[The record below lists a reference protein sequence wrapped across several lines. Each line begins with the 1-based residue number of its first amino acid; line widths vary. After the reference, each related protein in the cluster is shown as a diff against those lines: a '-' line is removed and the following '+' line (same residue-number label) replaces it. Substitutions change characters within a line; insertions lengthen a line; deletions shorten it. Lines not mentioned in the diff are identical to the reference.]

1 MFEIHISTMGSQPY
15 ADSIRRLLDP
25 CRNVIK
31 GSVIGLGGF
40 DEFGAFKS
48 PPQKK
53 LEGVLAGT
61 EPAAVILDDTAEVW
75 TGYSENLIVC
85 ERYMYFPSA
94 CKNFGVVGPSL
105 LERGVD
111 ESEKSGTLATVLE
124 VLTRV
129 HSEFFARRAA
139 RQVLAEK
146 QARAAAAA
154 AAAASSV
161 DPRIPVTVPKLL
173 ADERKNVLRGV
184 EIVFSGVFDHNDK
197 TLTPREH
204 PLWRLAERLGARVVS
219 EPGTSTTHVVAKC
232 VGTDLTHKAM
242 WGLQYLKHVVSP
254 AWVEASAMMW
264 TRQDEGRFPVKRPK

>member
-1 MFEIHISTMGSQPY
+1 
-15 ADSIRRLLDP
+15 
-25 CRNVIK
+25 
-31 GSVIGLGGF
+31 
-40 DEFGAFKS
+40 
-48 PPQKK
+48 
-53 LEGVLAGT
+53 
-61 EPAAVILDDTAEVW
+61 
-75 TGYSENLIVC
+75 
-85 ERYMYFPSA
+85 
-94 CKNFGVVGPSL
+94 
-105 LERGVD
+105 VD

-146 QARAAAAA
+146 QARAAAAAAAKAAAKAAADDASSSDDDAARGKRSTEGETATTSAAAAA

>member
-1 MFEIHISTMGSQPY
+1 MAQLAMQWVYPDVYVRRPPHMMVVPARSSVHLIS
-15 ADSIRRLLDP
+15 RLRQTQTRL
-25 CRNVIK
+25 
-31 GSVIGLGGF
+31 
-40 DEFGAFKS
+40 
-48 PPQKK
+48 
-53 LEGVLAGT
+53 
-61 EPAAVILDDTAEVW
+61 AAVRASKTW
-75 TGYSENLIVC
+75 RS
-85 ERYMYFPSA
+85 
-94 CKNFGVVGPSL
+94 
-105 LERGVD
+105 
-111 ESEKSGTLATVLE
+111 
-124 VLTRV
+124 
-129 HSEFFARRAA
+129 RRA
-139 RQVLAEK
+139 
-146 QARAAAAA
+146 RASTRGRPTCAQTS
-154 AAAASSV
+154 AAASPPSH
-161 DPRIPVTVPKLL
+161 RGTVPKLL